1 MFELTCFANNESSVK
16 VHNTMQ
22 YDDLFLKRSYEGL
35 HLLVVDA
42 CAKSLNKTYE
52 RSWTKILNSFGLDLF
67 INPFRGSFPF

>member
-1 MFELTCFANNESSVK
+1 MFCKQRELSES
-16 VHNTMQ
+16 TQ
-22 YDDLFLKRSYEGL
+22 YDAQFLKRSYEGL

-67 INPFRGSFPF
+67 INPFRVSFPF